1 MERSEDQGD
10 VMLPFN
16 TSEKLLRSELV
27 RGRRVTFAYSREEG
41 VTVVQSREDKY
52 KV

>member
-1 MERSEDQGD
+1 MERREDQGD

-27 RGRRVTFAYSREEG
+27 GGRRLTFGFFQRGGSYSRP
-41 VTVVQSREDKY
+41 V
-52 KV
+52 